1 MNNQSLPINQL
12 ASKTLPIS
20 DLRLRTTAYSLL
32 IVALH
37 YLTYPEKVLT
47 SGNLHNHLN
56 RYFRRTTA
64 RRSATSNLIKKNN
77 LLDSEEFSNLGTS
90 GGRVFQ
96 ISFLQPIQERLQEI
110 AQTQGSLVEKIEY
123 FMREIHVPVLTQ
135 QIEKAIAEYKEF
147 VASMGKDMP
156 NMKKKQKASMVETR
170 QEEAIA

>member
-64 RRSATSNLIKKNN
+64 RRSATSNLILFTAHSRTLAGDRSNPRLSSGKNGIFYARN
-77 LLDSEEFSNLGTS
+77 SCSCTYSANRKSDC
-90 GGRVFQ
+90 
-96 ISFLQPIQERLQEI
+96 
-110 AQTQGSLVEKIEY
+110 
-123 FMREIHVPVLTQ
+123 
-135 QIEKAIAEYKEF
+135 
-147 VASMGKDMP
+147 
-156 NMKKKQKASMVETR
+156 
-170 QEEAIA
+170 